1 MTNDPA
7 TPRKSG
13 LRGFAGWQADDKLQ
27 GPGPGQA
34 GKDAPGGNAAKPDIV
49 RVRPMAQP
57 AGMRKRHWKLLAS
70 FVLLV
75 VLPLAAVIFYM
86 ITFANDQYSSTT
98 GFTVRQEES
107 GGASELLGGFAQIV
121 GGAGGSDAD
130 ILYEF
135 VQSQEIVQAVDAEL
149 DLRAHYSQHWPSD
162 WAFSLSPDASV
173 EDLLWFWGRIVSI
186 SLDSSSGLI
195 EVQVVA
201 FDPEMA
207 QKIAWAVVKESQDMI
222 NELNAQSRNDAMSY
236 AMSDLEVAKE
246 RLKVARG
253 ALTQFRTRTQ
263 IVDPE
268 ADILGRMGVMNNLQ
282 QQLAESLIEYDLLRE
297 QTNAN
302 DPRVTQALRRTQ
314 VIRERIVSERDSFAS
329 DDTANGGV
337 GEDYPSLLAEFESLS
352 VDREFAEET
361 YRAALAAL
369 DLARNNAQ
377 RQSLYLATYIE
388 PTLAQTSEY
397 PQRIGIIALA
407 ALFLVL
413 AWSIM
418 ALVYYSL
425 RDRS

>member
-1 MTNDPA
+1 MTNDPSA
-7 TPRKSG
+7 PTKPGAK
-13 LRGFAGWQADDKLQ
+13 GFAGWQADNKLA
-27 GPGPGQA
+27 GPATGQPA
-34 GKDAPGGNAAKPDIV
+34 AEAPAKKTQPDIV

-57 AGMRKRHWKLLAS
+57 ATMRKRHWKLLAS

-75 VLPLAAVIFYM
+75 VLPLVAVIFYM
-86 ITFANDQYSSTT
+86 LTIANDQYSSTT
-98 GFTVRQEES
+98 GFTVRQEEG
-107 GGASELLGGFAQIV
+107 GGASEILGGFAQIV

-135 VQSQEIVQAVDAEL
+135 VQSQEIVKAVDAEL
-149 DLRAHYSQHWPSD
+149 DLRGHYSQHWPKD

-195 EVQVVA
+195 EVQAVA
-201 FDPEMA
+201 FDPQMA
-207 QKIAWAVVKESQDMI
+207 QDVTAAIVRESQDMI
-222 NELNAQSRNDAMSY
+222 NALNAQSRNDAMSY
-236 AMSDLEVAKE
+236 ATSDLEAAKD
-246 RLKVARG
+246 RLKEARG

-268 ADILGRMGVMNNLQ
+268 ADIVGRMGVMNNLQ
-282 QQLAESLIEYDLLRE
+282 QQLAEALIEYDLLRE

-302 DPRVTQALRRTQ
+302 DPRVTQALRRTE

-361 YRAALAAL
+361 YRAALAAV
-369 DLARNNAQ
+369 DVARNNAQ
-377 RQSLYLATYIE
+377 RQSLYLATFVQ

-397 PQRIGIIALA
+397 PQHLGIIALT